1 MINFDIHNHKPLR
14 EVVYE
19 ELKLLILTGKISPGT
34 RMMEVELAEEM
45 GVSRTPVR
53 EAIRKLEKEGLVV
66 IEPRRGAYASSMSTK
81 DMVDILEVRQT
92 MEGLA
97 AQFAAARMTE
107 EQKRELIRTSDAFN
121 QAVLSGDAKEMIKND
136 TRFHHLIVEGTG
148 NKLLISMVEQ
158 LQEMVLRFRYL
169 YYDDFRRAEKMPDE
183 HKQILEG
190 IVKGDTLMARNAADG
205 HIDNLKQM
213 VISEEVKH
221 L

>member
-1 MINFDIHNHKPLR
+1 
-14 EVVYE
+14 
-19 ELKLLILTGKISPGT
+19 
-34 RMMEVELAEEM
+34 
-45 GVSRTPVR
+45 
-53 EAIRKLEKEGLVV
+53 
-66 IEPRRGAYASSMSTK
+66 
-81 DMVDILEVRQT
+81 
-92 MEGLA
+92 
-97 AQFAAARMTE
+97 
-107 EQKRELIRTSDAFN
+107 
-121 QAVLSGDAKEMIKND
+121 
-136 TRFHHLIVEGTG
+136 VEGTG

-221 L
+221 I

>member
-1 MINFDIHNHKPLR
+1 
-14 EVVYE
+14 
-19 ELKLLILTGKISPGT
+19 
-34 RMMEVELAEEM
+34 
-45 GVSRTPVR
+45 
-53 EAIRKLEKEGLVV
+53 V

-107 EQKRELIRTSDAFN
+107 DQKRELIRTSDEFN
-121 QAVLSGDAKEMIKND
+121 QAVLSGDTKEMIKND
-136 TRFHHLIVEGTG
+136 TRFHRLIVEGTG

-221 L
+221 I